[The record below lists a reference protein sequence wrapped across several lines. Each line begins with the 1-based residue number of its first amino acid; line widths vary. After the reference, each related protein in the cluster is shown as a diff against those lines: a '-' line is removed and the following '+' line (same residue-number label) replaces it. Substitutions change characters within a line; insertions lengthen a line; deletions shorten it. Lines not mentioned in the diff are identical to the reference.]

1 MAFLMRRL
9 PKKPLSELLL
19 GQARTAADPPTAIAR
34 LAPATV
40 TSGLQKLSVAT
51 STWFTAPGMLA
62 CLPVYLSAQ
71 HNQSE
76 HDDNLEFERSQ
87 LSRQPQKNVNAAGT
101 IE

>member
-9 PKKPLSELLL
+9 PKKPLSDILL
-19 GQARTAADPPTAIAR
+19 GQARTAADPLTAIAR
-34 LAPATV
+34 SAPATA

-62 CLPVYLSAQ
+62 CLPTCLPNTINISG
-71 HNQSE
+71 
-76 HDDNLEFERSQ
+76 HDDNLEFERNQ
-87 LSRQPQKNVNAAGT
+87 LSRQPQKNVHAAGI

>member
-9 PKKPLSELLL
+9 PKKPLSEILL

-34 LAPATV
+34 SAPATA

-62 CLPVYLSAQ
+62 YLSAQ
-71 HNQSE
+71 HNQSG
-76 HDDNLEFERSQ
+76 HDDNLEFERNQ
-87 LSRQPQKNVNAAGT
+87 LSRQLQKNVHAAGI

>member
-9 PKKPLSELLL
+9 PKKPLSEILL

-34 LAPATV
+34 SAPAM
-40 TSGLQKLSVAT
+40 AT

-62 CLPVYLSAQ
+62 YLSAQ
-71 HNQSE
+71 HNQSG
-76 HDDNLEFERSQ
+76 HDDNLEFGRNE
-87 LSRQPQKNVNAAGT
+87 LSRQPQKNVHAAGI

>member
-9 PKKPLSELLL
+9 PKKPFSEILLL

-34 LAPATV
+34 SAPAMA

-62 CLPVYLSAQ
+62 CLPVCLSVCPT
-71 HNQSE
+71 QSI
-76 HDDNLEFERSQ
+76 NLDMMIISN
-87 LSRQPQKNVNAAGT
+87 LKGIGCLDSR
-101 IE
+101 